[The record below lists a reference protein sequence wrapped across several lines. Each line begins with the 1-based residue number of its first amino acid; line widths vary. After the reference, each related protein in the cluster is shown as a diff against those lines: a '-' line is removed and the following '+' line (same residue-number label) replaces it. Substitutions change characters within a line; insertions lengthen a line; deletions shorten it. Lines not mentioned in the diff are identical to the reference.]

1 MATARDINTHRGEGG
16 DLDKGL
22 EVLQLAGL
30 MEILPQPSQR
40 QRHILRTP
48 QMKTSINTTTS
59 EQGRPE
65 FFSVF
70 TTISSKVKWC
80 MADWS
85 QSQSIIF
92 GSNLSLKNCLII
104 YYLYYAEQFSG
115 VYKFYSTQEK
125 HTENLT
131 TL

>member
-1 MATARDINTHRGEGG
+1 MLPKAANHLNFCVNCRMEHILENSLLKSILRRNCFFPKGISFGMATAREINTHRGEGG

-59 EQGRPE
+59 EQKE
-65 FFSVF
+65 DQNSF
-70 TTISSKVKWC
+70 
-80 MADWS
+80 
-85 QSQSIIF
+85 
-92 GSNLSLKNCLII
+92 LSL
-104 YYLYYAEQFSG
+104 
-115 VYKFYSTQEK
+115 V
-125 HTENLT
+125 
-131 TL
+131 